1 MKSTFSHGPRLL
13 GSLLLALTL
22 PQAITVDAA
31 AIQEVFQKSTPGH
44 VGGVASESRECS
56 AIGRDLLARGGNAV
70 DALVGTTFCVGVIG
84 MYHSGI
90 GGGGFA
96 VLRDANGEYEA
107 IDFREAAPAAAFEDM
122 YKNNVSA
129 SVRGGLAVGV
139 PSEVKGLEYMHSKY
153 GVLPWKTVMQGAI
166 HVARNGFR
174 GKSAGFIR

>member
-1 MKSTFSHGPRLL
+1 
-13 GSLLLALTL
+13 
-22 PQAITVDAA
+22 
-31 AIQEVFQKSTPGH
+31 
-44 VGGVASESRECS
+44 
-56 AIGRDLLARGGNAV
+56 
-70 DALVGTTFCVGVIG
+70 

-96 VLRDANGEYEA
+96 LLRDANGEYEA

-153 GVLPWKTVMQGAI
+153 GALPWKTVMQGAI

-174 GKSAGFIR
+174 GESADMSRFLGI

>member
-1 MKSTFSHGPRLL
+1 
-13 GSLLLALTL
+13 
-22 PQAITVDAA
+22 
-31 AIQEVFQKSTPGH
+31 
-44 VGGVASESRECS
+44 
-56 AIGRDLLARGGNAV
+56 
-70 DALVGTTFCVGVIG
+70 

-107 IDFREAAPAAAFEDM
+107 IDFREAAPAAAYEDM
-122 YKNNVSA
+122 YKHNVSA

-139 PSEVKGLEYMHSKY
+139 PSEIKGLEYMHTKY

-174 GKSAGFIR
+174 GTVNMRR

>member
-1 MKSTFSHGPRLL
+1 
-13 GSLLLALTL
+13 
-22 PQAITVDAA
+22 
-31 AIQEVFQKSTPGH
+31 
-44 VGGVASESRECS
+44 
-56 AIGRDLLARGGNAV
+56 
-70 DALVGTTFCVGVIG
+70 

-122 YKNNVSA
+122 YNNNVSA

-139 PSEVKGLEYMHSKY
+139 PSEVKGLEYMHTKY

-166 HVARNGFR
+166 HLARNGFR
-174 GKSAGFIR
+174 GKSALCLYFDLL

>member
-1 MKSTFSHGPRLL
+1 MLKLLRSHPKHDHRH
-13 GSLLLALTL
+13 SLIHL
-22 PQAITVDAA
+22 
-31 AIQEVFQKSTPGH
+31 
-44 VGGVASESRECS
+44 
-56 AIGRDLLARGGNAV
+56 DLQSCKLILISIFFFYQGNAV

>member
-1 MKSTFSHGPRLL
+1 
-13 GSLLLALTL
+13 
-22 PQAITVDAA
+22 
-31 AIQEVFQKSTPGH
+31 
-44 VGGVASESRECS
+44 
-56 AIGRDLLARGGNAV
+56 
-70 DALVGTTFCVGVIG
+70 

-139 PSEVKGLEYMHSKY
+139 PSEVKGLEYMHTKY

-174 GKSAGFIR
+174 GKSALSLYHDFIQVEIAVEGFRTSDKQRSFKRPYSVHGQYFQSRWRDFSYQGSQLGYGLCP